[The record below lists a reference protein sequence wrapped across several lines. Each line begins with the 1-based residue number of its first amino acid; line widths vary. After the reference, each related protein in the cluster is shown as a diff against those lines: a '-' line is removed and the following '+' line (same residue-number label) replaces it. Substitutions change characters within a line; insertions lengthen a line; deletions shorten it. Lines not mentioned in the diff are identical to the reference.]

1 MKSDIRF
8 QDAVEIYKKKFLNE
22 KLFNKNLLQIE
33 NHVESLKDWSEIMSI
48 NELKKLFLKRK
59 KQNKMK
65 TKKINLKDTKNW
77 IINKKTGNLNH
88 LSKNFFSIQG
98 IRVIGTKS
106 REVSGRSWDQPLIIE
121 KKSYGGILGIIR
133 KKINNIPYYL
143 IDFKAEPGNPDKI
156 QISPCLQATHS
167 NINQLHGGRKP
178 FFSEIFLKPK
188 KHGYKILFEQ
198 LMSEDGGRF
207 YKKKNKGM
215 LIECIK
221 KKNRIDLKENF
232 YWLTLFQIKYLIKN
246 NSWVN
251 PHVRSIISHL

>member
-106 REVSGRSWDQPLIIE
+106 REVSGRSWDQP
-121 KKSYGGILGIIR
+121 
-133 KKINNIPYYL
+133 
-143 IDFKAEPGNPDKI
+143 FKD
-156 QISPCLQATHS
+156 ST
-167 NINQLHGGRKP
+167 
-178 FFSEIFLKPK
+178 
-188 KHGYKILFEQ
+188 
-198 LMSEDGGRF
+198 
-207 YKKKNKGM
+207 
-215 LIECIK
+215 
-221 KKNRIDLKENF
+221 
-232 YWLTLFQIKYLIKN
+232 
-246 NSWVN
+246 
-251 PHVRSIISHL
+251 